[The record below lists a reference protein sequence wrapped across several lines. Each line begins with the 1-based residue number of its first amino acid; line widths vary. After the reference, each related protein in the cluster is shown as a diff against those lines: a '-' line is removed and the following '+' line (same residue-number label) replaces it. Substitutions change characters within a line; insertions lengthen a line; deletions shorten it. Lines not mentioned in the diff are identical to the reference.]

1 MVDDLVALDMQ
12 TAMMRV
18 EMYRARCC
26 NPGMAACTVFV
37 KCKTSVGVLSERGL
51 ILVLQ
56 EVVRIPRKT
65 SGNPRGAVSPLTTVA
80 AHAVRYP
87 PTRGLYDA
95 TYSA

>member
-1 MVDDLVALDMQ
+1 MVDDLVALDKQ
-12 TAMMRV
+12 TAMMRI
-18 EMYRARCC
+18 EMYRARRC

-56 EVVRIPRKT
+56 AIVQIPRKT
-65 SGNPRGAVSPLTTVA
+65 SGNPRGAVSPLA
-80 AHAVRYP
+80 AMAAYVVRYP
-87 PTRGLYDA
+87 STQGLYDA